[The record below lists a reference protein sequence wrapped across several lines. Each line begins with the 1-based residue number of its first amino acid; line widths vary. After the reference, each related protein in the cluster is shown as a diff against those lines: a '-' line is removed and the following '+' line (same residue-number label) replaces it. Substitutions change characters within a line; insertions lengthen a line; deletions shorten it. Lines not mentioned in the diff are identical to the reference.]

1 MILYPYQITVWLW
14 FVIKIRPCQARPHNI
29 IVYTL
34 LTNIQITAT
43 VLKLQPAFQG
53 TKPLYRS
60 SLIKLSHSNFHE
72 QRWLAVFRFCILLF
86 ILKKIVACTSMQLKQ
101 STGESSS
108 EGKKVI
114 FSFQKKCHLLICKR
128 TKTFLFPRHSFS
140 YTCSRESSSGATFFW
155 AFLKRN
161 RRKGKNKSL
170 FWQYSSWGQGKLQSS
185 SQFATLP
192 CSSLVPHGL
201 YGTFMPRR
209 NTGYAS
215 LGGKLN
221 LMFIFSLFLF
231 IFSFFAY
238 VCVANPFS
246 ANVHF
251 FWKDQPKLI

>member
-86 ILKKIVACTSMQLKQ
+86 IFFKKIVACTSMQLKQ

-114 FSFQKKCHLLICKR
+114 FSFQKNVIFWFVKEQKLSFFRGILSAIHVVENLAVVLLFFGPSLKE
-128 TKTFLFPRHSFS
+128 TDEKGKTRAYFGSILHED
-140 YTCSRESSSGATFFW
+140 RESF
-155 AFLKRN
+155 
-161 RRKGKNKSL
+161 
-170 FWQYSSWGQGKLQSS
+170 Y
-185 SQFATLP
+185 P
-192 CSSLVPHGL
+192 P
-201 YGTFMPRR
+201 
-209 NTGYAS
+209 AS
-215 LGGKLN
+215 LLHCH
-221 LMFIFSLFLF
+221 
-231 IFSFFAY
+231 AR
-238 VCVANPFS
+238 P
-246 ANVHF
+246 
-251 FWKDQPKLI
+251 